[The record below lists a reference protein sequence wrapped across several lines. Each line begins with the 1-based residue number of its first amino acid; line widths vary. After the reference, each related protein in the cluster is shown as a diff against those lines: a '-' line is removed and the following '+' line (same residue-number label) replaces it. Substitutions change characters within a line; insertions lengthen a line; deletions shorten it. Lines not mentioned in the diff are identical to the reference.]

1 MTTKLIAP
9 KRGAG
14 FKTVKLVKV
23 YFLLFVSVSSLVIGA
38 NDRSYENCKRI
49 TDDMDR
55 LSCYDNLYKAANEN
69 NLKTQKTIQT
79 QSRQAS
85 PQENFGLK
93 EKRDSEAQQGV
104 RAAIKSISLLNNGRV
119 SISLDNGQT
128 WRSNDDPG
136 RLRLKPL
143 TKVTITESRIGGF
156 VLKAEGQ
163 KGFVRVKRV
172 K

>member
-1 MTTKLIAP
+1 MSA
-9 KRGAG
+9 
-14 FKTVKLVKV
+14 V
-23 YFLLFVSVSSLVIGA
+23 
-38 NDRSYENCKRI
+38 
-49 TDDMDR
+49 
-55 LSCYDNLYKAANEN
+55 
-69 NLKTQKTIQT
+69 
-79 QSRQAS
+79 
-85 PQENFGLK
+85 
-93 EKRDSEAQQGV
+93 
-104 RAAIKSISLLNNGRV
+104 IKSISALNNGRV
-119 SISLDNGQT
+119 SISLDNGQI

>member
-1 MTTKLIAP
+1 MKDIE
-9 KRGAG
+9 RH
-14 FKTVKLVKV
+14 
-23 YFLLFVSVSSLVIGA
+23 LFVAIAAFSMSFVAAEPSLERCA
-38 NDRSYENCKRI
+38 NIK
-49 TDDMDR
+49 DDTDR
-55 LSCYDNLYKAANEN
+55 LSCYDNLYKATKSEDSMV
-69 NLKTQKTIQT
+69 QKNIPA
-79 QSRQAS
+79 QSKQAAV
-85 PQENFGLK
+85 PENFGLK
-93 EKRDSEAQQGV
+93 EKLSSSAPQGV
-104 RAAIKSISLLNNGRV
+104 SAAIKSISALNNGRV
-119 SISLDNGQT
+119 RISLDNGQT

>member
-1 MTTKLIAP
+1 MKDIE
-9 KRGAG
+9 R
-14 FKTVKLVKV
+14 
-23 YFLLFVSVSSLVIGA
+23 YLFVAIAVFSISFVAAEPSLESCA
-38 NDRSYENCKRI
+38 NIK
-49 TDDMDR
+49 DDTDR
-55 LSCYDNLYKAANEN
+55 LSCYDNLYKATKLEDSMV
-69 NLKTQKTIQT
+69 QKTIPA
-79 QSRQAS
+79 QSKQAAVS
-85 PQENFGLK
+85 ENFGLK
-93 EKRDSEAQQGV
+93 EKLNSSAPQGV
-104 RAAIKSISLLNNGRV
+104 SAVIKSISALNNGRV

>member
-1 MTTKLIAP
+1 MKDIE
-9 KRGAG
+9 R
-14 FKTVKLVKV
+14 
-23 YFLLFVSVSSLVIGA
+23 YLFVAFAAFLMSFVAAEPFLESCASI
-38 NDRSYENCKRI
+38 NDD
-49 TDDMDR
+49 TDR
-55 LSCYDNLYKAANEN
+55 LSCYDKLYKATKPEDSMV
-69 NLKTQKTIQT
+69 QKTIPA
-79 QSRQAS
+79 QSKQAAV
-85 PQENFGLK
+85 PENFGLK
-93 EKRDSEAQQGV
+93 EKLNSSTPQGV
-104 RAAIKSISLLNNGRV
+104 SAVIKSISALNNGRV
-119 SISLDNGQT
+119 SISLDNGQI

>member
-1 MTTKLIAP
+1 MKDI
-9 KRGAG
+9 KR
-14 FKTVKLVKV
+14 
-23 YFLLFVSVSSLVIGA
+23 YLFVAIAAFSMSFVAAEPSLESCA
-38 NDRSYENCKRI
+38 NIK
-49 TDDMDR
+49 DDTDR
-55 LSCYDNLYKAANEN
+55 LSCYDNLYKATKPEDSMV
-69 NLKTQKTIQT
+69 QKTIPA
-79 QSRQAS
+79 QSKQAVA
-85 PQENFGLK
+85 PKNFGLK
-93 EKRDSEAQQGV
+93 EKLNPSAPQGV
-104 RAAIKSISLLNNGRV
+104 SAVIKSISALNNGRV
-119 SISLDNGQT
+119 SISLDNGQI

>member
-1 MTTKLIAP
+1 MKDIE
-9 KRGAG
+9 R
-14 FKTVKLVKV
+14 
-23 YFLLFVSVSSLVIGA
+23 YLFVAIAAFSVFFVSAEPSLESCASIKDG
-38 NDRSYENCKRI
+38 
-49 TDDMDR
+49 TDR
-55 LSCYDNLYKAANEN
+55 LSCYDNLYKATKPEDSMV
-69 NLKTQKTIQT
+69 QKTIPA
-79 QSRQAS
+79 QSKQAS
-85 PQENFGLK
+85 VPENFGLK
-93 EKRDSEAQQGV
+93 EKLNSSAPQGV
-104 RAAIKSISLLNNGRV
+104 SAVIKSISALNNGRV

>member
-1 MTTKLIAP
+1 MKNIERYLFLAIA
-9 KRGAG
+9 A
-14 FKTVKLVKV
+14 FSMS
-23 YFLLFVSVSSLVIGA
+23 FVSAELSLESCASI
-38 NDRSYENCKRI
+38 K
-49 TDDMDR
+49 DDTDR
-55 LSCYDNLYKAANEN
+55 LSCYDNLYKATKSED
-69 NLKTQKTIQT
+69 LMVQKTIPA
-79 QSRQAS
+79 QSKQAAV
-85 PQENFGLK
+85 PENFGLK
-93 EKRDSEAQQGV
+93 EKLNSSTPQGV
-104 RAAIKSISLLNNGRV
+104 SATIKSISALNNGRV

-163 KGFVRVKRV
+163 KGFVRIKRV

>member
-1 MTTKLIAP
+1 MKNIERYLFVAI
-9 KRGAG
+9 AG
-14 FKTVKLVKV
+14 FSMS
-23 YFLLFVSVSSLVIGA
+23 FVSAEPSLESCASI
-38 NDRSYENCKRI
+38 K
-49 TDDMDR
+49 DDTDR
-55 LSCYDNLYKAANEN
+55 LSCYDNLYKAN
-69 NLKTQKTIQT
+69 NLEDSMVQKTIPT
-79 QSRQAS
+79 QSMQAAV
-85 PQENFGLK
+85 PADFGLK
-93 EKRDSEAQQGV
+93 EKLSSSAPQGV
-104 RAAIKSISLLNNGRV
+104 SAVIKSISALNNGRV

>member
-1 MTTKLIAP
+1 MKNIE
-9 KRGAG
+9 K
-14 FKTVKLVKV
+14 
-23 YFLLFVSVSSLVIGA
+23 YLFVAIAAFSMPFVAAEQSLESCASI
-38 NDRSYENCKRI
+38 K
-49 TDDMDR
+49 DDTDR
-55 LSCYDNLYKAANEN
+55 LSCYDKLYKATKPEDSMV
-69 NLKTQKTIQT
+69 QKTIPA
-79 QSRQAS
+79 QSKQAAV
-85 PQENFGLK
+85 PENFGLK
-93 EKRDSEAQQGV
+93 EKLNSSAPQGV
-104 RAAIKSISLLNNGRV
+104 SAVIKSVSALNNGRV

>member
-1 MTTKLIAP
+1 MKDIERYLLVAI
-9 KRGAG
+9 AG
-14 FKTVKLVKV
+14 FSMS
-23 YFLLFVSVSSLVIGA
+23 FVAAEPSLESCA
-38 NDRSYENCKRI
+38 NIK
-49 TDDMDR
+49 DDTDR
-55 LSCYDNLYKAANEN
+55 LSCYDNLYKATNREDSN
-69 NLKTQKTIQT
+69 TQKSI
-79 QSRQAS
+79 SAPSKQATV
-85 PQENFGLK
+85 PENFGLK
-93 EKRDSEAQQGV
+93 EKLNSSAPQGV
-104 RAAIKSISLLNNGRV
+104 SAVIKSISALNNGRV

>member
-1 MTTKLIAP
+1 MKDIE
-9 KRGAG
+9 R
-14 FKTVKLVKV
+14 
-23 YFLLFVSVSSLVIGA
+23 YLFVAIATFSMSFVSAEPSLESCASIKEDA
-38 NDRSYENCKRI
+38 
-49 TDDMDR
+49 DR
-55 LSCYDNLYKAANEN
+55 LSCYDNLYKATKPEDSMI
-69 NLKTQKTIQT
+69 QKTIPAP
-79 QSRQAS
+79 SKQAAV
-85 PQENFGLK
+85 PENFGLK
-93 EKRDSEAQQGV
+93 EKLDSSASQGV
-104 RAAIKSISLLNNGRV
+104 SAVIKSISALNNGRV

-143 TKVTITESRIGGF
+143 TEVTITESRIGGF